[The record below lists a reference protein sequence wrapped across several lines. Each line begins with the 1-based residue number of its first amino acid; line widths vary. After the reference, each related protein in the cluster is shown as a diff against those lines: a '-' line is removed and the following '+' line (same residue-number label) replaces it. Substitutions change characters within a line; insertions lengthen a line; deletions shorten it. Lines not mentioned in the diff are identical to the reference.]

1 MINRIIPLASFLILA
16 SLLQGALERDM
27 PRLKSM
33 TAEQA
38 KNDEWLS
45 KVRLSGIFTLK
56 GKGFAS
62 LSTPEGN
69 FWVEEGK
76 FSSGYKLIE
85 LDTSQ
90 AQPSVLIQK
99 GDRQAWVG
107 LRSGMSIS
115 VKPKATEDELKK
127 HHGIVY
133 RKGESEPFTGTEIR
147 YYKDGSKWLETPYVD
162 GKKQGM
168 EIQFREDGS
177 KCMETPWV
185 DGKRIGME
193 IAYREDGSKFSETPY
208 VDGNANGT
216 KIKYR
221 QDGSKESE
229 TVYAKHNK
237 QSGIWY
243 REDGSKWKEMRYD
256 IDPMIMMKSHPN
268 EGIPTYYD
276 ENGIKKEEAPMV
288 DGKLNGIVMD
298 YYEDGS
304 RYKETPYVNGK
315 KHGTKIWYHED
326 GSKSGVVPY
335 VKGNHHGTQTWYH
348 KNGSK
353 FSETP
358 YVEGKKHGTVV
369 SYHKDGSKKEE
380 TTWVKGK
387 VNGTRIGYRED
398 GSKSMETLYEKG
410 KEISRKEF

>member
-1 MINRIIPLASFLILA
+1 MINRIIPLASLLSLA

-99 GDRQAWVG
+99 GDQQAWIG
-107 LRSGMSIS
+107 FHSGMSIS
-115 VKPKATEDELKK
+115 VNPKATEDELKK

-133 RKGESEPFTGTEIR
+133 RKGESEPFTGTDIR
-147 YYKDGSKWLETPYVD
+147 YYKDGSRYKETPYVD
-162 GKKQGM
+162 GKPQGT
-168 EIQFREDGS
+168 EIQYREDGS

-193 IAYREDGSKFSETPY
+193 ITYYEGGSKFSETPY

-216 KIKYR
+216 GIKYR

-229 TVYAKHNK
+229 TIFAKHK
-237 QSGIWY
+237 WQSKIWY

-304 RYKETPYVNGK
+304 TKEETPYVNGK

-380 TTWVKGK
+380 TPWVKGK
-387 VNGTRIGYRED
+387 VNGTQIGYQED